1 MKLYTSYKIISIG
14 VSAFQAQGKFK
25 IHSKFKNVINLI
37 NQNNDLIS
45 LVSKKVGNDPNNIV
59 IGTIFAVILY
69 VSIQNTSTLR
79 KQNSEDLPRG
89 RPPHTIFKQHFAVFC
104 SRYEEEYAGTYGKF
118 RLERIQLFHC
128 MNNGGRVAMLGIPAE
143 ESQVNWNDIIF
154 KGLLLKGI
162 YGREM
167 FETWYKMA
175 AMIRSGQAIPG
186 YASLPS
192 LRDRLRRPASP

>member
-79 KQNSEDLPRG
+79 KQNPEDLPRG
-89 RPPHTIFKQHFAVFC
+89 RPPYGLQATFC
-104 SRYEEEYAGTYGKF
+104 RF
-118 RLERIQLFHC
+118 L
-128 MNNGGRVAMLGIPAE
+128 
-143 ESQVNWNDIIF
+143 
-154 KGLLLKGI
+154 
-162 YGREM
+162 
-167 FETWYKMA
+167 
-175 AMIRSGQAIPG
+175 
-186 YASLPS
+186 
-192 LRDRLRRPASP
+192 